1 MAEREGGSS
10 SEMSL
15 KDQGNEFFKSG
26 KYLKAA
32 ALYTQ
37 AIKQDPSSPTLYSNR
52 AAALLQ
58 LDKLNKALDDAE
70 MTIKL
75 KPEWEKGYFRKGSI
89 LEAMKRYDDALA
101 AFEIALQYNPQSQEV
116 TKKIK
121 RINQLV
127 REGKRAQEVE
137 NMRSNVDMAKHLQ
150 ALKPELS
157 GKYGSEECWKD
168 MFTFLVETMETAV
181 KSWHETS
188 KLDARV
194 YFLLD
199 KEKTQTDKYAPIVN
213 IDKAFESPHTHGNCF
228 LYLRQYAEES
238 FSKAACL
245 VTPKSIIA
253 YPQAK
258 DQGSGNMRKMMAS
271 LFNLRHLLYESSGLF
286 QVPMKRDRRCAG
298 IRMDMF
304 TFLVETMETAVKSW
318 HETSKLDARVYFL
331 LDKEKTQTD
340 KYAPIVNIDK
350 AFESPHTHGNCFLY
364 LRQYAE
370 ESFSKAACLVTP
382 KSIIAYPQVWK
393 GQGSRKWKHAQNDG
407 FFVQFETP
415 SLRKLWFIPSSNEK
429 GQTLCRDPD
438 GLDIGA
444 HEILPRLFKENLPSS

>member
-253 YPQAK
+253 YPQ
-258 DQGSGNMRKMMAS
+258 
-271 LFNLRHLLYESSGLF
+271 
-286 QVPMKRDRRCAG
+286 
-298 IRMDMF
+298 
-304 TFLVETMETAVKSW
+304 
-318 HETSKLDARVYFL
+318 TSKLDARVYFL

>member
-37 AIKQDPSSPTLYSNR
+37 AIKQDPSNPTLYSNR

-168 MFTFLVETMETAV
+168 MFAFLVETMETAV

-213 IDKAFESPHTHGNCF
+213 IDK
-228 LYLRQYAEES
+228 
-238 FSKAACL
+238 
-245 VTPKSIIA
+245 
-253 YPQAK
+253 
-258 DQGSGNMRKMMAS
+258 
-271 LFNLRHLLYESSGLF
+271 
-286 QVPMKRDRRCAG
+286 
-298 IRMDMF
+298 
-304 TFLVETMETAVKSW
+304 
-318 HETSKLDARVYFL
+318 
-331 LDKEKTQTD
+331 
-340 KYAPIVNIDK
+340 
-350 AFESPHTHGNCFLY
+350 
-364 LRQYAE
+364 
-370 ESFSKAACLVTP
+370 
-382 KSIIAYPQVWK
+382 VWK